1 MINAGVLTISDKGY
15 RGQRTDSS
23 GPLIAE
29 MLTAAGYIVEE
40 QAIVPDNE
48 EKIAEL
54 LMEWVDRKGIR
65 FVVTTG
71 GTGLSPTDVTPEAML
86 KVIKYQVPGM
96 AEAMRTESLKKT
108 PNAMISR
115 AIAGVRGNS
124 LIVNLPGSPKGARE
138 NLSVVLPAIDHALA
152 KIGGDQTDCA

>member
-29 MLTAAGYIVEE
+29 MLTADGYTVEE

-48 EKIAEL
+48 EKIAERL
-54 LMEWVDRKGIR
+54 IEWVDQKDIR
-65 FVVTTG
+65 FIVTTG

-86 KVIKYQVPGM
+86 KVIKYQIPGM
-96 AEAMRTESLKKT
+96 AEAMRAESLKKT

-124 LIVNLPGSPKGARE
+124 LILNLPGSPKGASE

-152 KIGGDQTDCA
+152 KIGGDQSDCA

>member
-48 EKIAEL
+48 EKIAEC
-54 LMEWVDRKGIR
+54 LMEWIDRKGIR

-108 PNAMISR
+108 PTAMISR

>member
-48 EKIAEL
+48 EKITECL
-54 LMEWVDRKGIR
+54 IEWVDKKGIR

-86 KVIKYQVPGM
+86 RVIKYQVPGM
-96 AEAMRTESLKKT
+96 AEAMRVESLKKT

-124 LIVNLPGSPKGARE
+124 LIVNLPGSPKGAKE

-152 KIGGDQTDCA
+152 KIGGDQSDCS